1 MSTHTTTPA
10 PQTIELIRRLLEA
23 AHRPEPA
30 NDPTI
35 CAICGAPLTDTTSSI
50 CRADGGVEMSEQVGK
65 IFTRQDVADAL
76 QDAFLRF
83 DTCTSADPDQYS
95 FTIEGRHLMIDFIF
109 EHYGIPTDI
118 SELEAWQ

>member
-1 MSTHTTTPA
+1 
-10 PQTIELIRRLLEA
+10 
-23 AHRPEPA
+23 
-30 NDPTI
+30 
-35 CAICGAPLTDTTSSI
+35 
-50 CRADGGVEMSEQVGK
+50 MSEQVGK

-118 SELEAWQ
+118 SELEAGQRAVSIASLRAVIRYGVARSAGNGGGSTYPMATSGSR

>member
-1 MSTHTTTPA
+1 MSTRIYCD
-10 PQTIELIRRLLEA
+10 Q
-23 AHRPEPA
+23 
-30 NDPTI
+30 
-35 CAICGAPLTDTTSSI
+35 CGT
-50 CRADGGVEMSEQVGK
+50 DGGAEMSEQVGK

-95 FTIEGRHLMIDFIF
+95 FTIEGRRLMIDFIF

-118 SELEAWQ
+118 SELEAGQ

>member
-1 MSTHTTTPA
+1 
-10 PQTIELIRRLLEA
+10 
-23 AHRPEPA
+23 
-30 NDPTI
+30 
-35 CAICGAPLTDTTSSI
+35 
-50 CRADGGVEMSEQVGK
+50 MSEQVGK

-109 EHYGIPTDI
+109 EHYGILTDI
-118 SELEAWQ
+118 SELDAGQ

>member
-1 MSTHTTTPA
+1 
-10 PQTIELIRRLLEA
+10 
-23 AHRPEPA
+23 
-30 NDPTI
+30 
-35 CAICGAPLTDTTSSI
+35 
-50 CRADGGVEMSEQVGK
+50 MSEQVGK

-95 FTIEGRHLMIDFIF
+95 FTIEGRYLMIDFIF

-118 SELEAWQ
+118 SELEAGQ